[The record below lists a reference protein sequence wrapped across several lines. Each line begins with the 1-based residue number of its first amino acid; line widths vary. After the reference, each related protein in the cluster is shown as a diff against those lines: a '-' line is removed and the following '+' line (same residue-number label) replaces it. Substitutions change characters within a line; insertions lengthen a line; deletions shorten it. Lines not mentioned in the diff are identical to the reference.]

1 MKKKMYAS
9 GGKMKKKTYAKG
21 GKVLKMRGGGL
32 ATKGTNF
39 RIR

>member
-1 MKKKMYAS
+1 MQ
-9 GGKMKKKTYAKG
+9 KKKTYAKG

-32 ATKGTNF
+32 ATRGTKF